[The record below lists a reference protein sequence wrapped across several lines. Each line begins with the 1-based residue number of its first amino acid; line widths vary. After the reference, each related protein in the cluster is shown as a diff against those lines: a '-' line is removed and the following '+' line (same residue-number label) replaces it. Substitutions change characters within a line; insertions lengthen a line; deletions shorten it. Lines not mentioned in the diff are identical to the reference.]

1 MDYGDKPA
9 AAKRSLLTPPRWSL
23 FAPPLTAPL
32 ADIYRR
38 GTGAPATVIG
48 VIALFAMVNGA
59 LIQIIMAARVL
70 YGLATQGLLP
80 AALGRASRTT
90 RTPLTATALI
100 TAVILVLAVA
110 LPIVPLAQATSALT
124 LAIFAAVNLALW
136 RVKRRDPQPPGIF
149 AVPAWVPVA
158 GFLVSLGFLIA
169 ALLHFVA
176 G

>member
-1 MDYGDKPA
+1 MFT
-9 AAKRSLLTPPRWSL
+9 L
-23 FAPPLTAPL
+23 
-32 ADIYRR
+32 
-38 GTGAPATVIG
+38 
-48 VIALFAMVNGA
+48 
-59 LIQIIMAARVL
+59 
-70 YGLATQGLLP
+70 GLLP
-80 AALGRASRTT
+80 AALGRVSRTT

-124 LAIFAAVNLALW
+124 LAIFAVVNLALW

-158 GFLVSLGFLIA
+158 GFLVSLGFPIA
-169 ALLHFVA
+169 ALPHFVA